1 MTEAPQPNRPV
12 PRPVQ
17 DLLFAPSTR
26 GVLIA
31 ASRDPD
37 AKMTFIVTPPPGTY
51 PSGPAGPVAIKIP
64 ATPVAASAIR
74 SETRMLLDLRDVPLG
89 SIAATIP
96 QYVDTLDSD
105 GLPALVSTALHGTP
119 MSVSYHHWLHTA
131 RPRLVAADFAVA
143 SGWLR
148 RFQTATEGER
158 GRVKWAAEVGYQ
170 LRHRWPD
177 HPLLEPALVRLAS
190 ADHQLGAERVARTMV
205 HGDYW
210 FGNLL
215 LNDRAITG
223 VVDWEGGGNNGWPT
237 RDLVRFA
244 LSYCLYLD
252 RHTRPGHR
260 VRGHRGLRRTGFG
273 AGISYG
279 LLGDGWLPDL
289 VRDYLRDGL
298 VTLGLPPELWYSAAL
313 TGLGEVAAQANDDEF
328 GSNHLELLAGLPLR
342 PTEHDRHRASR

>member
-1 MTEAPQPNRPV
+1 MIEARP
-12 PRPVQ
+12 RSVQ

-37 AKMTFIVTPPPGTY
+37 AKLTFIVTPSAGT
-51 PSGPAGPVAIKIP
+51 SPVAIKIP
-64 ATPVAASAIR
+64 ATPMAASAIGC
-74 SETRMLLDLRDVPLG
+74 ETRMLLDLREVSLG
-89 SIAATIP
+89 SIAATVP
-96 QYVDTLDSD
+96 QYVDTLDSN

-119 MSVSYHHWLHTA
+119 MSIGYHHWRHTA
-131 RPRLVAADFAVA
+131 RPRLVAADFTVA
-143 SGWLR
+143 GDWLR
-148 RFQTATEGER
+148 QFQTATAGER
-158 GRVKWAAEVGYQ
+158 GRIEWAAEVGYQ

-177 HPLLEPALVRLAS
+177 HPQLEAALLRLAS
-190 ADHQLGAERVARTMV
+190 ADRRLDVQQVARTMV

-215 LNDRAITG
+215 LQDGAITG
-223 VVDWEGGGNNGWPT
+223 VVDWEGGGSNGWPL

-260 VRGHRGLRRTGFG
+260 VLGHRGLRRTGFG

-279 LLGDGWLPDL
+279 LLAEGWLPDL
-289 VRDYLRDGL
+289 VRCYLREGL
-298 VTLGLPPELWYSAAL
+298 VSLGLPPQLWYSAAL
-313 TGLGEVAAQANDDEF
+313 TGLGEVAALANDDEF
-328 GSNHLELLAGLPLR
+328 GSNHLGLLARLPLG
-342 PTEHDRHRASR
+342 PIDHNGLGASR

>member
-1 MTEAPQPNRPV
+1 MTEV
-12 PRPVQ
+12 PRAIRPRPRSVQ

-51 PSGPAGPVAIKIP
+51 PSGRVAIKIP
-64 ATPVAASAIR
+64 ATPVAATAIS
-74 SETRMLLDLRDVPLG
+74 SETRMLLDLREAPLG
-89 SIAATIP
+89 SIAETIP

-105 GLPALVSTALHGTP
+105 GLPALVSTALRGTP
-119 MSVSYHHWLHTA
+119 MSVGYHHWLHTA
-131 RPRLVAADFAVA
+131 RPRSVAADFAVA
-143 SGWLR
+143 GGWLR
-148 RFQTATEGER
+148 RFQTATAGEQSQIS
-158 GRVKWAAEVGYQ
+158 WAAEVGYQ
-170 LRHRWPD
+170 LSHRWPG
-177 HPLLEPALVRLAS
+177 HPKLESALVTLS
-190 ADHQLGAERVARTMV
+190 AADRQLSAQQVARTMV

-215 LNDRAITG
+215 LTDEVITG
-223 VVDWEGGGNNGWPT
+223 VVDWEGGANNGWPL

-260 VRGHRGLRRTGFG
+260 VTGHRGLRRTGFG

-279 LLGDGWLPDL
+279 LLGKGWLPDL
-289 VRDYLRDGL
+289 VRHYLRDGL
-298 VTLGLPPELWYSAAL
+298 QSLGLPPQLWYCAAL
-313 TGLGEVAAQANDDEF
+313 AGLGEVAALANDDEF
-328 GSNHLELLAGLPLR
+328 GSNHLELLAALPLWPPSHNGQEEGR
-342 PTEHDRHRASR
+342 